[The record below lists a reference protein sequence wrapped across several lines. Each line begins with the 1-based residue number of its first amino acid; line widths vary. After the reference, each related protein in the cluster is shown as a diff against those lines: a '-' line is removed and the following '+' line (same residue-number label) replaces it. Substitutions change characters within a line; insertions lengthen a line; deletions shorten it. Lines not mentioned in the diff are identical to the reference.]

1 MNFSQ
6 LLILYSENLQMTEYE
21 DISVEKTIISMFH
34 HMAFF
39 FY

>member
-1 MNFSQ
+1 
-6 LLILYSENLQMTEYE
+6 MTEYE

-39 FY
+39 SIDNKKSIQRLIFHH